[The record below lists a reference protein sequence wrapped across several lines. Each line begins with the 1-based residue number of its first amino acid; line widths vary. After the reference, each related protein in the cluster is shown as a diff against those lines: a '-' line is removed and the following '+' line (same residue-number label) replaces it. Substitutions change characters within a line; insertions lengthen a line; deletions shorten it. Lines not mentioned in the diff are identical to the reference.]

1 MDRPR
6 MALVYDLGGGTF
18 DVTVVKYTPTH
29 FQVLATDGD
38 VYLGGVDWNDR
49 LLNYIADE
57 FKARHGID
65 PRDSASTAQVL
76 RNDCDLAKIAL
87 SEQMQA
93 SIVCR
98 HEGKSISVTI
108 SREQFEDLTAD
119 LLQRTIDTTELVID
133 QAKITPEQLDAIVL
147 VGGSTLMPKVPRM
160 LEQVTGKK
168 PFQGLSPHTAVAQG
182 AAIHAAI
189 LEARF
194 RGDKSELAEK
204 VRRYLKNVKQEDVNS
219 HGLGIA
225 VKNLKTGKLINH
237 LMIPRNTRLP
247 VEVQRT
253 FNTNEEGQTRV
264 TVKVIEG
271 DAPDPDACSLIGNC
285 RISQLPPNLPKG
297 APIEVTYAFG
307 TDGRVKVRA
316 RDKTGGNEAAIEIE
330 RRGGLDDVQIDSYT
344 NLASQYLVE

>member
-1 MDRPR
+1 
-6 MALVYDLGGGTF
+6 
-18 DVTVVKYTPTH
+18 
-29 FQVLATDGD
+29 
-38 VYLGGVDWNDR
+38 
-49 LLNYIADE
+49 
-57 FKARHGID
+57 
-65 PRDSASTAQVL
+65 
-76 RNDCDLAKIAL
+76 
-87 SEQMQA
+87 
-93 SIVCR
+93 
-98 HEGKSISVTI
+98 
-108 SREQFEDLTAD
+108 
-119 LLQRTIDTTELVID
+119 
-133 QAKITPEQLDAIVL
+133 
-147 VGGSTLMPKVPRM
+147 
-160 LEQVTGKK
+160 
-168 PFQGLSPHTAVAQG
+168 
-182 AAIHAAI
+182 
-189 LEARF
+189 
-194 RGDKSELAEK
+194 K

-225 VKNLKTGKLINH
+225 VKNIKTGKLINH